1 MIREIYKNLIILC
14 CIKMAETLTTKK
26 EGKMKIIND
35 LTNEEKNILINYRA
49 VD

>member
-1 MIREIYKNLIILC
+1 
-14 CIKMAETLTTKK
+14 MAEALTYNKKKK

-35 LTNEEKNILINYRA
+35 LTNEEKKILINYRA